1 MTTATEPTR
10 APTRM
15 DAAGGTPCPTSDA
28 SACLARDV
36 LDRIG
41 DKWSVYVIA
50 LLGNGTLRFTELRRA
65 VEGISQRM
73 LTVTLRALERDG
85 LIERRIYAVIPPRV
99 EYTLTPLGSSLLD
112 VVGALVE
119 WSNEHQPDVQ
129 RARTQYDAA
138 LRDSS
143 AVG

>member
-1 MTTATEPTR
+1 
-10 APTRM
+10 
-15 DAAGGTPCPTSDA
+15 
-28 SACLARDV
+28 V

-143 AVG
+143 AAG